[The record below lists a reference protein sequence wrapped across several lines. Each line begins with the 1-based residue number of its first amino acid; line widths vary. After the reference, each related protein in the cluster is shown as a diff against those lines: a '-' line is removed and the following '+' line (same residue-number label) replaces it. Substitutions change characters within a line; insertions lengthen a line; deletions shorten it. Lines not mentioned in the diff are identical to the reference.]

1 MPISEYKVIRI
12 AITLLPVGIYLTIT
26 EGIIMMKVVIFG
38 QSFINRQTI
47 IFVIFCRLNP

>member
-1 MPISEYKVIRI
+1 MPISEYKMIRLVII
-12 AITLLPVGIYLTIT
+12 LLLVGIYLTIT

-38 QSFINRQTI
+38 QSFINQRTI